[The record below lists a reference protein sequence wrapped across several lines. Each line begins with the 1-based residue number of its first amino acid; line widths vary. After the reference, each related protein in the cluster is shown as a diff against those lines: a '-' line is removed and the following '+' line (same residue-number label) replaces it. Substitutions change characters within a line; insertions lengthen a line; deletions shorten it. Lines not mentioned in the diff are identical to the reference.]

1 MKILVDCLFFMMRCR
16 HFWLKLICI
25 VAVDYQTPMN
35 CHSFFNFIMHTHGE
49 ETQVCNVIVM
59 YVSVTYLMYLKY
71 FLFPRKYT
79 DSGDANFVMSSF
91 PNPLFEHFSSL
102 GEVDEDFVDKISE

>member
-1 MKILVDCLFFMMRCR
+1 
-16 HFWLKLICI
+16 
-25 VAVDYQTPMN
+25 
-35 CHSFFNFIMHTHGE
+35 MHIHGE

-59 YVSVTYLMYLKY
+59 YVSVTYLTYLQY

-79 DSGDANFVMSSF
+79 VSGDANFVMSSTQLTVGGFTQPGVATGYAEKGFSNRFLWLF

>member
-1 MKILVDCLFFMMRCR
+1 
-16 HFWLKLICI
+16 
-25 VAVDYQTPMN
+25 
-35 CHSFFNFIMHTHGE
+35 MHTHGE

-59 YVSVTYLMYLKY
+59 YISVTYLTYLQY

-79 DSGDANFVMSSF
+79 VSGDANFAMSSTQLTVGGFTQPGVARGLIEMPNNAEKGFSNRFLWLF